1 MDVRQFGQMPES
13 PGAVGGAGV
22 VAETALTTGSK
33 GTIETID
40 SEVSGWT
47 ESPGARRAESA
58 GVGPADQAAVAA
70 SAADGTPPAKVDR
83 EAGPGAGTLIN

>member
-1 MDVRQFGQMPES
+1 MPES

-22 VAETALTTGSK
+22 IAETALTTGSK

-40 SEVSGWT
+40 SAVAGWT
-47 ESPGARRAESA
+47 ESSGARRAESA

-70 SAADGTPPAKVDR
+70 SAACGTPPANADAD
-83 EAGPGAGTLIN
+83 AGEGAGTVIK